1 MKQYIKDGK
10 IQPANKIVLIK
21 DGFQHINPTEELIL
35 ADGWVEYVDPEP
47 TEYEL
52 FVQAKQE
59 AKMAVESYDS
69 STEVNSFY
77 IDGNRVWLDK
87 ATRAGLMLRFQ
98 AEIAMGGEST
108 TLWYEGRQFP
118 LQLAV
123 ALQMLYA
130 LEIYASACYDNTQR
144 HLATIDAI
152 GTIDEIK
159 AYDYTTGYP
168 EKLEF

>member
-10 IQPANKIVLIK
+10 IQPANRIVVIQ

-35 ADGWVEYVDPEP
+35 ADGWAEYVAPEP

-52 FVQAKQE
+52 FVEAKQE

-87 ATRAGLMLRFQ
+87 ATRAGLMLRFE
-98 AEIAMGGEST
+98 AEMAIGADET
-108 TLWYEGRQFP
+108 TLWYEGRQFT
-118 LQLAV
+118 LALPS
-123 ALQMLYA
+123 AMRMLYA
-130 LEIYASACYDNTQR
+130 LEVYASSCYDNTQR
-144 HLATIDAI
+144 HLAEVENLTTVEAL
-152 GTIDEIK
+152 K